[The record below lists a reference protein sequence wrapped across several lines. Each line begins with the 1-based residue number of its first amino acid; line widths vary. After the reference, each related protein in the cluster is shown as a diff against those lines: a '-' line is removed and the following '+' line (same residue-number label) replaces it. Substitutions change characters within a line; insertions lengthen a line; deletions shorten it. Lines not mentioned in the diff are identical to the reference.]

1 MTFGEKAMLT
11 VGVFTAVASWLALPG
26 FRPAFDQA
34 NRVAAALVLAL
45 FAAVGVSF
53 AVAMF
58 EPERPQPPITS
69 TAAAPPPAPTPVP
82 VYAAPPEPA
91 ATATTATTSTM
102 PAPVTATFAVP
113 RPQPVPVEPIVTPA
127 RDERVRKAAA
137 IEQERRDAL
146 AFMRDKQ
153 WPRAVEAWRG
163 YIAAYGGHDRAADHT
178 FYYNLGVSYDAL
190 RQWRE
195 AAEAFER
202 ARDLD
207 DRRSDTQNL
216 IHLGRCY
223 GKLGRWKES
232 VAAYEDVLEIQP
244 SNAIA
249 QKGLAWARQQQPPE

>member
-34 NRVAAALVLAL
+34 HRVVAALLLAL
-45 FAAVGVSF
+45 CAAVGVSL
-53 AVAMF
+53 AVAKF
-58 EPERPQPPITS
+58 EPERPQAPVTE
-69 TAAAPPPAPTPVP
+69 TAPPPSPTPIP
-82 VYAAPPEPA
+82 VYQAPPEPT

-102 PAPVTATFAVP
+102 PAPVTATFAAP
-113 RPQPVPVEPIVTPA
+113 RPQPAPVEPVITPA
-127 RDERVRKAAA
+127 IDERARKAAA

-146 AFMRDKQ
+146 ALMRDKQ
-153 WPRAVEAWRG
+153 WARAAEAWRS

-190 RQWRE
+190 RQWSD
-195 AAEAFER
+195 AAEAFQR

-207 DRRSDTQNL
+207 DRQSDTQTL

-223 GKLGRWKES
+223 GKLGRWKDS
-232 VAAYEDVLEIQP
+232 IAAYEDVLKIQP

-249 QKGLAWARQQQPPE
+249 QKGLAWARKQQPPE